1 MLTAT
6 SRSYTKRQTYRTE
19 TLSPIFVKFGMYDR
33 YGLKSN
39 FVKISSVVL
48 LGRWVNYN
56 TIFFLS
62 IFRLDRFL
70 YKVAKKCGITQ
81 WYAFWV
87 TVIKILVI
95 PVHL

>member
-39 FVKISSVVL
+39 FVKISSVAL

-62 IFRLDRFL
+62 IS
-70 YKVAKKCGITQ
+70 AKKCGITQ